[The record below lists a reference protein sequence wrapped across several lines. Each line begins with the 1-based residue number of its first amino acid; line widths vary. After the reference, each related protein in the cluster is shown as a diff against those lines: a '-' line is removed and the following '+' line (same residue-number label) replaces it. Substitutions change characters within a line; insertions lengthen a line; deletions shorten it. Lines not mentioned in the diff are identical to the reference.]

1 MIQDKVEQ
9 VNYLILYSEYIIGL
23 WTLIIG
29 YLYYRLKKKKDELK
43 SVQEKLSEQKYKLYN
58 ELYSVFF
65 DLIKAKN
72 KSKNKK
78 AKMNISLA
86 NKLVDI
92 KKDMFIYAP
101 DEILIKFLQW
111 NKQINEA
118 DNILENMM
126 DFFDILVSIRKDMGN
141 DKTIISNEDILES
154 ILISE
159 NETSKLT
166 K

>member
-1 MIQDKVEQ
+1 MMDKEIES
-9 VNYLILYSEYIIGL
+9 VNYLIEYKDYIIGI

-29 YLYYRLKKKKDELK
+29 YLYFRLNKKTDELK
-43 SVQEKLSEQKYKLYN
+43 SVKDKLSDQKYKLYN

-72 KSKNKK
+72 KSNGQK
-78 AKMNISLA
+78 AKMNTSLA

-101 DEILIKFLQW
+101 DDILIKFLHW

-126 DFFDILVSIRKDMGN
+126 EFFDILVEIRKDMGN
-141 DKTIISNEDILES
+141 EKTIISNEDILES

-159 NETSKLT
+159 NELSKLS